1 MLTEPLTDTITKLW
15 YETGAR
21 YETLLDKKTSLSAEQ
36 YDLLFELVRKLQED
50 GRSTSWIIDQLAQ
63 SKQNSKFAFGAKE
76 DELGIKDVSY
86 PIEKD
91 DAVQIMTIHK
101 SKGLEF
107 ENVFVLGCISDGGS
121 ENEPLIFYDEDFGV
135 SVKIG
140 SQRNYFYKK
149 QKADSEEKDKA
160 EFKRLV
166 YVAIT
171 RARKSVYTIDAFD
184 ASNKRTK
191 SCFRDAIE
199 YFYEPEMTRQTELAT
214 MERCYKEGAPFD
226 FELLEKVESD
236 IMVEET
242 AKAAD
247 LRLNAFTKL
256 EKLCGASKAGAG
268 SAGAPSAVIV
278 QCEDLPQKRISPS
291 DLEKLHANE
300 ELVTVAHNQPINASI
315 AKIDEIIAP
324 QSGDGTSNINA
335 EDKEEQASARDFT
348 HGTFGTL
355 AHAYLENAIKTGHA
369 EIDFETKEL
378 LKKNLSESNF
388 SCLCSICRDMAETFL
403 GSNTGK
409 EAAAAKLAKRFC
421 KPEYYFKLLHNSFI
435 IRGFIDLVY
444 QDSNGKFV
452 IVDYKTDIEIAPEK
466 YYEQQCAYRFAV
478 KEMLG
483 LKDEKEIALKLYFL
497 RYGQE
502 IDITEA
508 VNSIS
513 LSDEL
518 MQNLLSAAN

>member
-1 MLTEPLTDTITKLW
+1 
-15 YETGAR
+15 
-21 YETLLDKKTSLSAEQ
+21 
-36 YDLLFELVRKLQED
+36 
-50 GRSTSWIIDQLAQ
+50 
-63 SKQNSKFAFGAKE
+63 
-76 DELGIKDVSY
+76 
-86 PIEKD
+86 
-91 DAVQIMTIHK
+91 MTIHK

-149 QKADSEEKDKA
+149 QKTDSDEKDKA

-171 RARKSVYTIDAFD
+171 RARKSVYTVDAFD
-184 ASNKRTK
+184 ASSKRTK

-199 YFYEPEMTRQTELAT
+199 YFYGPEMTGQTELAP
-214 MERCYKEGAPFD
+214 MERYYKEYAPFD

-236 IMVEET
+236 IIVEET

-247 LRLNAFTKL
+247 LRLEAFAKL
-256 EKLCGASKAGAG
+256 EKLCSASKAGAG
-268 SAGAPSAVIV
+268 SAGTPGAVVV

-291 DLEKLHANE
+291 DLEKLHANA
-300 ELVTVAHNQPINASI
+300 ELAVTVHNQPINASI

-324 QSGDGTSNINA
+324 QAEPSASGQSGTGDGATANS

-355 AHAYLENAIKTGHA
+355 AHAYLENAIKTGRA

-421 KPEYYFKLLHNSFI
+421 KPEYSFKLLHNSFI

-444 QDSNGKFV
+444 QDSNSKFV

-508 VNSIS
+508 VNSIN
-513 LSDEL
+513 LSEEL
-518 MQNLLSAAN
+518 MQNLLSAANR